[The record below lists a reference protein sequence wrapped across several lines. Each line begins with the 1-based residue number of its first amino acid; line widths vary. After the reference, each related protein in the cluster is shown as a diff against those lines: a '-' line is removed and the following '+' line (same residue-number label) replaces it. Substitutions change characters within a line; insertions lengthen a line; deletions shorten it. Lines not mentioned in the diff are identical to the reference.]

1 MARHREV
8 LERRCVTYQQQEAAH
23 GAANEERGTPSQH
36 ATQRQIGLSAS
47 RVVVPPA
54 LYTRRAD
61 AGSSLRTKIAVL
73 HVRLVRCS
81 VDELNMTRTRFFF
94 SLVRHVAA
102 EHPSCR
108 GNAFASAPLSINI
121 LES

>member
-54 LYTRRAD
+54 LNTRRAD
-61 AGSSLRTKIAVL
+61 AGSSLRAREKIAL
-73 HVRLVRCS
+73 PRARTCSRWSKLVPA
-81 VDELNMTRTRFFF
+81 NMAY
-94 SLVRHVAA
+94 VPVG
-102 EHPSCR
+102 PSQV
-108 GNAFASAPLSINI
+108 SPK
-121 LES
+121 

>member
-54 LYTRRAD
+54 LNTRRAD
-61 AGSSLRTKIAVL
+61 AGSSLRAREKIAVL

-81 VDELNMTRTRFFF
+81 VDELN
-94 SLVRHVAA
+94 S
-102 EHPSCR
+102 
-108 GNAFASAPLSINI
+108 
-121 LES
+121 